1 MTRLIN
7 SNVTDMLNQVNQYK
21 KTVQDAF
28 YEHYK
33 NTYVLT
39 ETNNFRGEDANAYK
53 EYLKIVTINYINAF
67 INIAEEVSKTLEKM
81 NSNYTS
87 LESYEQGSIDTDIL
101 EDVRGNL
108 NSRNESLQLLASE
121 IDSLNN
127 EASNY
132 IYVENLNTP
141 QILGTYSSID
151 SELCN
156 IYDELTKVDSSSLAE
171 ANNLMDR
178 INEITYQLKTISNDY
193 HEDNKISA
201 DKVKKI
207 TMQEWYKTERTNNL
221 DAIKKEDPFFYDS
234 CAKYGSEGQWATG
247 LTSDAF
253 IYSGYSSLGGEYNR
267 TKNKG
272 VISGDLTASLFNGY
286 ENAQFTKYAKQN
298 ANISLGNL
306 SLSGKAGL
314 SKDFAGIQAKGLIAA
329 IDANASAVLGTDK
342 FNGYIKGNAT
352 ALSAGGYVNCNYK
365 ASNGDFD
372 IGIGGKASVAEASV
386 TVGTSILS
394 VPGNK
399 ESNEYAGGKV
409 KVSKS
414 TSLLGLSV
422 TGKAG
427 ESVSADF
434 DLSNTR
440 VLDFGKI
447 NVNAIHLKLGGC
459 IGLGADVNVTVPV
472 PIIDMPWED

>member
-1 MTRLIN
+1 M
-7 SNVTDMLNQVNQYK
+7 
-21 KTVQDAF
+21 
-28 YEHYK
+28 
-33 NTYVLT
+33 
-39 ETNNFRGEDANAYK
+39 
-53 EYLKIVTINYINAF
+53 
-67 INIAEEVSKTLEKM
+67 
-81 NSNYTS
+81 
-87 LESYEQGSIDTDIL
+87 
-101 EDVRGNL
+101 
-108 NSRNESLQLLASE
+108 
-121 IDSLNN
+121 
-127 EASNY
+127 
-132 IYVENLNTP
+132 
-141 QILGTYSSID
+141 
-151 SELCN
+151 
-156 IYDELTKVDSSSLAE
+156 
-171 ANNLMDR
+171 
-178 INEITYQLKTISNDY
+178 
-193 HEDNKISA
+193 
-201 DKVKKI
+201 
-207 TMQEWYKTERTNNL
+207 
-221 DAIKKEDPFFYDS
+221 
-234 CAKYGSEGQWATG
+234 
-247 LTSDAF
+247 
-253 IYSGYSSLGGEYNR
+253 GGEYNR

-286 ENAQFTKYAKQN
+286 ENAQVTKYAKQN

-314 SKDFAGIQAKGLIAA
+314 SKDFAGIQAKGSIAA
-329 IDANASAVLGTDK
+329 IDSNASAVLGTDK

-352 ALSAGGYVNCNYK
+352 ALSAGGYANCFYK

-372 IGIGGKASVAEASV
+372 IGIGGKASAAEASV

-414 TSLLGLSV
+414 TSLLGLSF